1 MTRILLVTT
10 TLLLSTISFSQN
22 KSLTVEDAVMGYYN
36 GLYPEKITGLQ
47 WVPGTELYS
56 AINSNVLYVFDTTGK
71 IKKKLTLAEIKTTVK
86 NPELSYMPRLT
97 WESPTEI
104 HLTLKDKLYILDP
117 FKNELKKFITLPD
130 RFENIDFHFNS
141 ESIAYTQEN
150 DLFIWRDG
158 QETRVTKNNEHNT
171 SGQAIA
177 RYEFGISK
185 GTFWSPSGAFLAFYE
200 KNEENVTE
208 YPLLDYSSTPASSHP
223 IKYPMAGQLS
233 EHGRVGIVDSE
244 TGETTYLQ
252 QMGEEDSYVTNI
264 AWSPDNQFIYL
275 AHLNREQTSMALNK
289 YNRKGDFLKTIYQE
303 FDEEYVEPENPPYFI
318 PNGKGEFIW
327 ITEKNGFSNLV
338 LMNDDGIIR
347 ELTNLTYEITDFIG
361 FNSEGTKAFFH
372 ATGENP
378 TENHGYA
385 VELETGTVTQLT
397 SGNGTHTISVSESGK
412 FYIDNYS
419 STTIPGKTTL
429 YHTTKSKSW
438 EILSAENPLSEY
450 SIGTTEIFSKKTSDG
465 TELWCRMIKPSHFDE
480 TKKYPVL
487 FYVYNG
493 PHVQLVT
500 DSWLGGASLWMHS
513 LAEEGYIIFTV
524 DGRGSSHR
532 GIDFEQTVH
541 ENMGTIEVQDQ
552 AEMAEWLKTLPY
564 TDNDRFAV
572 HGWSYGGFMTTSL
585 MLKKPGLFK
594 VGVAGGP
601 VIDWRLYEIMY
612 TERYMDTP
620 ETNPEGY
627 AEADLKTHVAN
638 LEGKLML
645 IHGASD
651 DVVVM
656 QHSMEFLTKCIEEG
670 KEIEFFP
677 YPGHAHNVRGKD
689 RVHLMTKVLN
699 YIKSIL

>member
-1 MTRILLVTT
+1 MTRILLVTA

-36 GLYPEKITGLQ
+36 GLYPENITGLQ

-56 AINSNVLYVFDTTGK
+56 AINSNVLYVFDNTGK
-71 IKKKLTLAEIKTTVK
+71 IKKKLTLAEIKTTLK

-185 GTFWSPSGAFLAFYE
+185 GTFWSPSGEFLAFYE

-244 TGETTYLQ
+244 TGETAYLQ
-252 QMGEEDSYVTNI
+252 QMGEDDSYVTNI

>member
-1 MTRILLVTT
+1 MTRILLVTA

-36 GLYPEKITGLQ
+36 GLYPENITGLQ

-185 GTFWSPSGAFLAFYE
+185 GTFWSPSGEFLAFYE

-244 TGETTYLQ
+244 TGETAYLQ

>member
-1 MTRILLVTT
+1 MTRTLLVSA
-10 TLLLSTISFSQN
+10 TLFLSAISFSQ
-22 KSLTVEDAVMGYYN
+22 KPSLSVEDAVMGYYN
-36 GLYPEKITGLQ
+36 GLYPENISGLQ

-56 AINSNVLYVFDTTGK
+56 AINSDILYVFDNTGK
-71 IKKKLTLAEIKTTVK
+71 IKKKLTLAEIKTTLK
-86 NPELSYMPRLT
+86 NPELNHMPRLT

-104 HLTLKDKLYILDP
+104 HLTLKDKRYILDP
-117 FKNELKKFITLPD
+117 FKNELKKFIPLPD
-130 RFENIDFHFNS
+130 NFENIDFHFNS
-141 ESIAYTQEN
+141 ENIAYTQEN
-150 DLFIWRDG
+150 DLFIWKDG
-158 QETRVTKNNEHNT
+158 QETRVTKNDEHTT

-244 TGETTYLQ
+244 TGETAYLQ
-252 QMGEEDSYVTNI
+252 QMGEEESYVTNI
-264 AWSPDNQFIYL
+264 AWSPDNQFIYV

-289 YNRKGDFLKTIYQE
+289 YTRKGDFLKTIYQE

-318 PNGKGEFIW
+318 PNGKGDFIW

-378 TENHGYA
+378 TENHGYT
-385 VELETGTVTQLT
+385 VELETGSVTQLT
-397 SGNGTHTISVSESGK
+397 SGSGTHAISVSESGK
-412 FYIDNYS
+412 FYIDNYN
-419 STTIPGKTTL
+419 STAIPGKTTL

-438 EILSAENPLSEY
+438 EILSADNPLSEY
-450 SIGTTEIFSKKTSDG
+450 TIGTTEIFSKKVSDG

-493 PHVQLVT
+493 PHVQLVK

-513 LAEEGYIIFTV
+513 LAEEGYLIFTV
-524 DGRGSSHR
+524 DGRGSSRR
-532 GIDFEQTVH
+532 GIDFEQAVH

-585 MLKKPGLFK
+585 MLKNPGLFK

-651 DVVVM
+651 DVVLM

-670 KEIEFFP
+670 KEIDFFP

-699 YIKSIL
+699 YIKSNL

>member
-56 AINSNVLYVFDTTGK
+56 AINSNVLYVFDNTGK
-71 IKKKLTLAEIKTTVK
+71 IKKKLTLAEIKTTLK

-564 TDNDRFAV
+564 TANDRFAV

>member
-56 AINSNVLYVFDTTGK
+56 AINSNVLYVFDNTGK
-71 IKKKLTLAEIKTTVK
+71 IKKKLTLAEIKTTLK

-699 YIKSIL
+699 YIKSNL

>member
-1 MTRILLVTT
+1 MTRTLLVSA
-10 TLLLSTISFSQN
+10 TLFLSAISFSQ
-22 KSLTVEDAVMGYYN
+22 KPSLSVEDAVMGYYN
-36 GLYPEKITGLQ
+36 GLYPENISGLQ

-56 AINSNVLYVFDTTGK
+56 AINSDILYVFDNTGK
-71 IKKKLTLAEIKTTVK
+71 IKKKLTLAEIKTTLK
-86 NPELSYMPRLT
+86 NPELNHMPRLT

-104 HLTLKDKLYILDP
+104 HLTLKDKRYILDP
-117 FKNELKKFITLPD
+117 FKNELKKFIPLPD
-130 RFENIDFHFNS
+130 NFENIDFHFNS
-141 ESIAYTQEN
+141 ENIAYTQEN
-150 DLFIWRDG
+150 DLFIWKDG
-158 QETRVTKNNEHNT
+158 QETRVTKNDEHTT

-244 TGETTYLQ
+244 TGETAYLQ
-252 QMGEEDSYVTNI
+252 QMGEEESYVTNI
-264 AWSPDNQFIYL
+264 AWSPDNQFIYV

-289 YNRKGDFLKTIYQE
+289 YTRKGDFLKTIYQE

-318 PNGKGEFIW
+318 PNGKGDFIW

-378 TENHGYA
+378 TENHGYT
-385 VELETGTVTQLT
+385 VELETGSVTQLT
-397 SGNGTHTISVSESGK
+397 SGSGTHAISVSESGK
-412 FYIDNYS
+412 FYIDNYN
-419 STTIPGKTTL
+419 STAIPGKTTL

-438 EILSAENPLSEY
+438 EILSADNPLSEY
-450 SIGTTEIFSKKTSDG
+450 TIGTTEIFSKKVSDG

-493 PHVQLVT
+493 PHVQLVK

-513 LAEEGYIIFTV
+513 LAEEGYLIFTV

-532 GIDFEQTVH
+532 GIDFEQAVH

-585 MLKKPGLFK
+585 MLKNPGLFK

-627 AEADLKTHVAN
+627 AEADLKTHAAN

-651 DVVVM
+651 DVVLM

-670 KEIEFFP
+670 KEIDFFP

-699 YIKSIL
+699 YIKSNL

>member
-36 GLYPEKITGLQ
+36 DLYPEKITGLQ

-56 AINSNVLYVFDTTGK
+56 AINSNVLYVFDNTGK
-71 IKKKLTLAEIKTTVK
+71 IKKKLTLAEIKTTLK

-150 DLFIWRDG
+150 DLFIWRDC

-185 GTFWSPSGAFLAFYE
+185 GTFWSPSGEFLAFYE

-244 TGETTYLQ
+244 TGETAYLQ
-252 QMGEEDSYVTNI
+252 QMGEDDSYVTNI

>member
-1 MTRILLVTT
+1 
-10 TLLLSTISFSQN
+10 
-22 KSLTVEDAVMGYYN
+22 MGYYN

-56 AINSNVLYVFDTTGK
+56 AINSNVLYVFDNTGK
-71 IKKKLTLAEIKTTVK
+71 IKKKLTLAEIKTTLK

>member
-56 AINSNVLYVFDTTGK
+56 AINSNVLYVFDNTGK
-71 IKKKLTLAEIKTTVK
+71 IKKKLTLAEIKTTLK

>member
-185 GTFWSPSGAFLAFYE
+185 GTFWSPSGEFLAFYE

-244 TGETTYLQ
+244 TGETAYLQ
-252 QMGEEDSYVTNI
+252 QMGEDDSYVTNI

>member
-36 GLYPEKITGLQ
+36 GLYPENITGLQ

-56 AINSNVLYVFDTTGK
+56 AINSNVLYVFDNTGK

-185 GTFWSPSGAFLAFYE
+185 GTFWSPSGEFLAFYE

-244 TGETTYLQ
+244 TGETAYLQ
-252 QMGEEDSYVTNI
+252 QMGEDDSYVTNI

>member
-36 GLYPEKITGLQ
+36 GLYPENITGLQ

-71 IKKKLTLAEIKTTVK
+71 IKKKLTLAEIKTTLK

>member
-1 MTRILLVTT
+1 MTRILLVTA

-36 GLYPEKITGLQ
+36 GLYPENITGLQ

-56 AINSNVLYVFDTTGK
+56 AINSNVLYVFDNTGK

-185 GTFWSPSGAFLAFYE
+185 GTFWSPSGEFLAFYE

-699 YIKSIL
+699 YIKSNL

>member
-1 MTRILLVTT
+1 MTRILLVTA

-185 GTFWSPSGAFLAFYE
+185 GTFWSPSGEFLAFYE

-244 TGETTYLQ
+244 TGETAYLQ
-252 QMGEEDSYVTNI
+252 QMGEDDSYVTNI

>member
-56 AINSNVLYVFDTTGK
+56 AINSNVLYVFDNTGK
-71 IKKKLTLAEIKTTVK
+71 IKKKLTLAEIKTTLK

-185 GTFWSPSGAFLAFYE
+185 GTFWSPSGEFLAFYE

>member
-97 WESPTEI
+97 WESPTEL

>member
-1 MTRILLVTT
+1 MTRTLLVSA
-10 TLLLSTISFSQN
+10 TLFLSAISFSQ
-22 KSLTVEDAVMGYYN
+22 KPSLSVEDAVMGYYN
-36 GLYPEKITGLQ
+36 GLYPENISGLM

-56 AINSNVLYVFDTTGK
+56 AINSDILYVFDNTGK
-71 IKKKLTLAEIKTTVK
+71 IKKKLTLAEIKTTLK
-86 NPELSYMPRLT
+86 NPELNHMPRLT

-104 HLTLKDKLYILDP
+104 HLTLKDKRYILDP
-117 FKNELKKFITLPD
+117 FKNELKKFIPLPD
-130 RFENIDFHFNS
+130 NFENIDFHFNS
-141 ESIAYTQEN
+141 ENIAYTQEN
-150 DLFIWRDG
+150 DLFIWKDG
-158 QETRVTKNNEHNT
+158 QETRVTKNDEHTT

-244 TGETTYLQ
+244 TGETAYLQ
-252 QMGEEDSYVTNI
+252 QMGEEESYVTNI
-264 AWSPDNQFIYL
+264 AWSPDNQFIYV

-289 YNRKGDFLKTIYQE
+289 YTRKGDFLKTIYQE

-318 PNGKGEFIW
+318 PNGKGDFIW

-378 TENHGYA
+378 TENHGYT
-385 VELETGTVTQLT
+385 VELETGSVTQLT
-397 SGNGTHTISVSESGK
+397 SGSGTHAISVSESGK
-412 FYIDNYS
+412 FYIDNYN
-419 STTIPGKTTL
+419 STAIPGKTTL

-438 EILSAENPLSEY
+438 EILSADNPLSEY
-450 SIGTTEIFSKKTSDG
+450 TIGTTEIFSKKVSDG

-493 PHVQLVT
+493 PHVQLVK

-513 LAEEGYIIFTV
+513 LAEEGYLIFTV
-524 DGRGSSHR
+524 DGRGSSRR
-532 GIDFEQTVH
+532 GIDFEQAVH

-585 MLKKPGLFK
+585 MLKNPGLFK

-651 DVVVM
+651 DVVLM

-670 KEIEFFP
+670 KEIDFFP

-699 YIKSIL
+699 YIKSNL

>member
-1 MTRILLVTT
+1 MTRILLVTA

-36 GLYPEKITGLQ
+36 GLYPENITGLQ

-56 AINSNVLYVFDTTGK
+56 AINSNVLYVFDNTGK

-185 GTFWSPSGAFLAFYE
+185 GTFWSPSGEFLAFYE

-244 TGETTYLQ
+244 TGETAYLQ
-252 QMGEEDSYVTNI
+252 QMGEDDSYVTNI

>member
-36 GLYPEKITGLQ
+36 GLYPENITGLQ

-71 IKKKLTLAEIKTTVK
+71 IKKKLTLAEIKTTLK

-185 GTFWSPSGAFLAFYE
+185 GTFWSPSGEFLAFYE

-244 TGETTYLQ
+244 TGETAYLQ
-252 QMGEEDSYVTNI
+252 QMGEDDSYVTNI

>member
-1 MTRILLVTT
+1 
-10 TLLLSTISFSQN
+10 
-22 KSLTVEDAVMGYYN
+22 
-36 GLYPEKITGLQ
+36 
-47 WVPGTELYS
+47 
-56 AINSNVLYVFDTTGK
+56 
-71 IKKKLTLAEIKTTVK
+71 
-86 NPELSYMPRLT
+86 
-97 WESPTEI
+97 
-104 HLTLKDKLYILDP
+104 
-117 FKNELKKFITLPD
+117 
-130 RFENIDFHFNS
+130 
-141 ESIAYTQEN
+141 
-150 DLFIWRDG
+150 LFIWRDG

>member
-36 GLYPEKITGLQ
+36 GLYPENITGLQ

-244 TGETTYLQ
+244 TGETAYLQ
-252 QMGEEDSYVTNI
+252 QMGEDDSYVTNI

>member
-1 MTRILLVTT
+1 MTRILLVTA

-36 GLYPEKITGLQ
+36 GLYPENITGLQ

-56 AINSNVLYVFDTTGK
+56 AINSNILYVFDNTGK
-71 IKKKLTLAEIKTTVK
+71 IKKKLTLAEIKTTLK

-361 FNSEGTKAFFH
+361 FNSKGTKAFFH

>member
-56 AINSNVLYVFDTTGK
+56 AINSNVLYVFDNTGK
-71 IKKKLTLAEIKTTVK
+71 IKKKLTLAEIKTTLK

-303 FDEEYVEPENPPYFI
+303 FDEEYVEPENPPYFS

>member
-1 MTRILLVTT
+1 MTRILLVTA

-36 GLYPEKITGLQ
+36 GLYPENITGLQ

>member
-56 AINSNVLYVFDTTGK
+56 AINSNVLYVFDNTGK
-71 IKKKLTLAEIKTTVK
+71 IKKKLTLAEIKTTLK

-141 ESIAYTQEN
+141 ERIAYTQGN

-158 QETRVTKNNEHNT
+158 QETRVTKNDEHNT

>member
-56 AINSNVLYVFDTTGK
+56 AINSNVLYVFDNTGK
-71 IKKKLTLAEIKTTVK
+71 IKKKLTLAEIKTTLK

-185 GTFWSPSGAFLAFYE
+185 GTFWSPSGEFLAFYE

-419 STTIPGKTTL
+419 STTIPGNTTL

>member
-36 GLYPEKITGLQ
+36 GLYPENITGLQ

-56 AINSNVLYVFDTTGK
+56 AINSNVLYVFDNTGK
-71 IKKKLTLAEIKTTVK
+71 IKKKLTLAEIKTTLK

>member
-1 MTRILLVTT
+1 MTRILLVTA

-56 AINSNVLYVFDTTGK
+56 AINSNVLYVFDNTGK
-71 IKKKLTLAEIKTTVK
+71 IKKKLTLAEIKTTLK

-244 TGETTYLQ
+244 TGETAYLQ
-252 QMGEEDSYVTNI
+252 QMGEDDSYVTNI